1 MLEGEI
7 KILGQALYNLVPRI
21 LKGTQIAAAIFPKC
35 RVPVFVCKLEIG
47 RKIAGKK
54 CLSHNGRMKWPVESV
69 RERVI
74 SGTAER
80 FIWH

>member
-7 KILGQALYNLVPRI
+7 KILGQALYNLLPRV
-21 LKGTQIAAAIFPKC
+21 LKGTQTAAAIFPKFT
-35 RVPVFVCKLEIG
+35 VPVFVCKLEIG
-47 RKIAGKK
+47 RKITRNK

-74 SGTAER
+74 SGTAEP